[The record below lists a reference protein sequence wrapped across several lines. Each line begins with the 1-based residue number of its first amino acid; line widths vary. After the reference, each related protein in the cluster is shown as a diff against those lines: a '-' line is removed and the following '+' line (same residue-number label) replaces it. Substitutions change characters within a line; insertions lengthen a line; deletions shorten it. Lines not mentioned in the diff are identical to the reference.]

1 MNKNGLYFLLGSIVG
16 AAVSYFITKKYY
28 DKKVT
33 DEVIKVRKEYE
44 GQPESVDWPENQ
56 KPQKEVKD
64 EKPVIDYERDMTSG
78 EIDMMKQF
86 SQEQA
91 KRQRTNYGGLVQDP
105 DDTVAAMYA
114 AKDLAEEAAAEQE
127 HPKDSDEDEPIRII
141 SEREYHETHMTDY
154 GKIELAFYEEDNAL
168 CDDDEELISD
178 PSRFIGEFALNSFG
192 YDGDDPDVVY
202 VRNSKMGNDYCI
214 TRLHASYAEMVL
226 GIIPD
231 DVDRS
236 KFESRRRMKDE

>member
-1 MNKNGLYFLLGSIVG
+1 MNKNGLYFLLGSVVG
-16 AAVSYFITKKYY
+16 AAVSYFITRKYY
-28 DKKVT
+28 EKKVT
-33 DEVIKVRKEYE
+33 DEVIKVREEYE
-44 GQPESVDWPENQ
+44 GQPESQDCPENQ
-56 KPQKEVKD
+56 NPKNIVED
-64 EKPVIDYERDMTSG
+64 EHPIIDFERTMTSG

-91 KRQRTNYGGLVQDP
+91 KRQRTNYGGLIKDP

-127 HPKDSDEDEPIRII
+127 HPQDSDEDEPIRII

-154 GKIELAFYEEDNAL
+154 GKVELSFYEEDNAL
-168 CDDDEELISD
+168 CDDDEELI
-178 PSRFIGEFALNSFG
+178 PNPEKFIGEFALNSFG

-202 VRNSKMGNDYCI
+202 VRNSKMGNDYCV
-214 TRLHASYAEMVL
+214 TRIHASYAEMVL

-231 DVDRS
+231 EMDRS

>member
-1 MNKNGLYFLLGSIVG
+1 MNKNGLYFLLGSVVG
-16 AAVSYFITKKYY
+16 AAVSYFITRKYY
-28 DKKVT
+28 EKKVT
-33 DEVIKVRKEYE
+33 DEVIKVREEYE
-44 GQPESVDWPENQ
+44 GQPESQDWPENQ
-56 KPQKEVKD
+56 NPKNIVED
-64 EKPVIDYERDMTSG
+64 EHPIIDFERTMTSG

-91 KRQRTNYGGLVQDP
+91 KRQRTNYGGLIKDP
-105 DDTVAAMYA
+105 DDAVAAMYA

-127 HPKDSDEDEPIRII
+127 HPQDSDEDEPIRII

-154 GKIELAFYEEDNAL
+154 GKVELAFYEEDNAL
-168 CDDDEELISD
+168 CDDDEELIAD
-178 PSRFIGEFALNSFG
+178 PSKFIGDFALSSFG

-214 TRLHASYAEMVL
+214 TRVHASYAEMVL

-231 DVDRS
+231 EMDRS